1 MLGNPAKLVT
11 ALIGMMPPRTKRA
24 KHSSAVDIIS
34 GVILTCSSG
43 TKWSLSR
50 RIKAASAYSRMRP
63 PSRPVTKAS

>member
-34 GVILTCSSG
+34 GVILT
-43 TKWSLSR
+43 WAL
-50 RIKAASAYSRMRP
+50 
-63 PSRPVTKAS
+63 